1 MLDSYR
7 SGNLLE
13 RKQQSFNDLKAWVNS
28 DKTRKQEFGAGLAAT
43 EKLIAERDAI
53 TQQEFLLSYSTPRFL
68 SSARTLYRLANEKTK
83 PDITRET
90 GYQERDASRLEQ
102 AQDAIDK
109 RYDEQVDKAL
119 ALYFLKQY
127 VAQPKKNQNAA
138 FLSALGLKSGAS
150 EAVIKAQLDKLY
162 AGSKLGD
169 KATRLSWLTRDLTEF
184 KASDDSFIK
193 AAIALYADDQRR
205 EHRDKEL
212 NGNIQ
217 RAYSQYMK
225 ALIAFKNSK
234 GEAVY
239 PDANSTLRVTY
250 GKVAGRASGADGLGW
265 APFTTLN
272 GITSKNTGAG
282 EFDAPAA
289 QLDAIKNKKFD
300 RYAVPILG
308 SVPVNFLATLDITG
322 GNSGSPVLNK
332 RAEFTGIAFDG
343 TLDSVISDWDF
354 NNATTRTIAV
364 DLRYI
369 LWQMKVVDKADNLL
383 TELGV
388 N

>member
-1 MLDSYR
+1 M
-7 SGNLLE
+7 
-13 RKQQSFNDLKAWVNS
+13 
-28 DKTRKQEFGAGLAAT
+28 
-43 EKLIAERDAI
+43 
-53 TQQEFLLSYSTPRFL
+53 
-68 SSARTLYRLANEKTK
+68 
-83 PDITRET
+83 
-90 GYQERDASRLEQ
+90 
-102 AQDAIDK
+102 
-109 RYDEQVDKAL
+109 
-119 ALYFLKQY
+119 
-127 VAQPKKNQNAA
+127 
-138 FLSALGLKSGAS
+138 SALGLKSGAD
-150 EAVIKAQLDKLY
+150 EATIKAQLDKLY

-169 KATRLSWLTRDLTEF
+169 KATRLSWLKRDLADF

-193 AAIALYADDQRR
+193 AAIALYPNDLRR
-205 EHRDKEL
+205 ENRDKEL

-239 PDANSTLRVTY
+239 PDANSTLRVTF
-250 GKVAGRASGADGLGW
+250 GKVTGRKSAGADGMGW
-265 APFTTLN
+265 SPFTTLN
-272 GITSKNTGAG
+272 GVVAKNTGSG

-289 QLDAIKNKKFD
+289 QIDAIKNKKFD
-300 RYAVPILG
+300 KYYDPSLG
-308 SVPVNFLATLDITG
+308 TVPVNFLATLDITG

-354 NNATTRTIAV
+354 NNTTTRTIAV

-388 N
+388 K